1 MNILFHTRNNCIV
14 QDVFYNPEQRVMRQH
29 PLVVSSGK
37 TRRKGL
43 DAKQDIKTRVA
54 SLAG

>member
-1 MNILFHTRNNCIV
+1 MNILFHTRNCIV